1 MSWTVKMA
9 RKGGLIRVALAVLS
23 AGGCVAAVGN
33 DAGEAAQTDAM
44 PEGTVEAAAIKRY
57 PLPDNSTFPIA
68 LAVETAPRVRLI
80 HHSGVI
86 PRPLNPD
93 AAQGTREYW
102 GDTEAQ
108 TMSVLSRLQN
118 SLQSM
123 GLGMGDVIKLTVFL
137 VGDPALDGKMDF
149 PGMMRAYTQFFGT
162 PEQPNL
168 PARSA
173 LQVAGLVADGMW
185 VEIEA
190 VAAVAP

>member
-1 MSWTVKMA
+1 MRSADNAKKMETTA
-9 RKGGLIRVALAVLS
+9 IAATALATALCL
-23 AGGCVAAVGN
+23 GGVAVVGN
-33 DAGEAAQTDAM
+33 EAEGAFEPAQR
-44 PEGTVEAAAIKRY
+44 EGAALVKRY
-57 PLPDNSTFPIA
+57 PLPNSDFPIA
-68 LAVETAPRVRLI
+68 LAVETAPAARLI
-80 HHSGVI
+80 HHSGLV
-86 PRPLNPD
+86 PRPMNP
-93 AAQGTREYW
+93 AAPPGTRAHW

-108 TMSVLSRLQN
+108 TMSVLTRMQD

-149 PGMMRAYTQFFGT
+149 AGMMRAYTKFFGT

-190 VAAVAP
+190 VVAAAP